1 MILHNLE
8 ELKNAPEFPRFRR
21 FALAA
26 FAVWLA
32 FFAAFGFALS
42 AKSANEAR
50 LREAELVLRGASELR
65 SYPERSVVS
74 AEEPLT
80 AVSARRPRGLRSRST
95 GSIPTN
101 SNRSPTKYVKA
112 A

>member
-26 FAVWLA
+26 LAVWLA

-42 AKSANEAR
+42 AKSANESR

-80 AVSARRPRGLRSRST
+80 AVSAVRETVPRPKRLDAVSASSR
-95 GSIPTN
+95 
-101 SNRSPTKYVKA
+101 
-112 A
+112 